1 MLNELLTPAF
11 AWRPCLSAGM
21 RKSGSG
27 RVVMTS
33 FHFELCFVLLSYA
46 LALSNLAT
54 STAQSTGQYE
64 RHANTSDADRK
75 RGDERINAAA
85 DLLCQAAGVLKYLS
99 ETAIP
104 RWESAA
110 GGLKARTPELTKEVS
125 SALSKLC
132 LADAEKLAI
141 RRLMSKS
148 IMVAQATITPG
159 PPLPASHPSPSLLAK
174 LYLNVYNLYESS
186 RALAKSVG
194 PTTGGAQKLLN
205 SIKRDR
211 PALTTRG
218 SDSEASDGIAPDF
231 RTYMT
236 DGRAFSS
243 SLGYKW
249 LGVDAGENSSNT
261 GTALGWL
268 VLSRNGLLALQDRS
282 KTVLPLKKGKV
293 ERAKRKD
300 RITEE
305 LDDIDGFIKAYKRIN
320 DTVLFQ
326 PVTPET
332 TLLSAVPGGR
342 SVLAIKTFSL
352 PQAAFGSRKGG
363 AQSMLPDLA
372 RHVSG
377 MGLVDDG
384 DEDSDGSEV
393 DQPQHQSNYF

>member
-1 MLNELLTPAF
+1 
-11 AWRPCLSAGM
+11 
-21 RKSGSG
+21 
-27 RVVMTS
+27 
-33 FHFELCFVLLSYA
+33 
-46 LALSNLAT
+46 
-54 STAQSTGQYE
+54 
-64 RHANTSDADRK
+64 
-75 RGDERINAAA
+75 
-85 DLLCQAAGVLKYLS
+85 
-99 ETAIP
+99 
-104 RWESAA
+104 
-110 GGLKARTPELTKEVS
+110 
-125 SALSKLC
+125 
-132 LADAEKLAI
+132 
-141 RRLMSKS
+141 MSKS

-320 DTVLFQ
+320 DTVGTRPPIPSAEVL
-326 PVTPET
+326 
-332 TLLSAVPGGR
+332 TLYTCRSCFSRSRRKPPSYLLCQAAVPCSPSRLSHSLRQPSDHGKAVLSQCFLTLRGTSVVWAWWMMETRIATGVR
-342 SVLAIKTFSL
+342 SISL
-352 PQAAFGSRKGG
+352 NIRATTSERVVEKG
-363 AQSMLPDLA
+363 A
-372 RHVSG
+372 RRPIHIFR
-377 MGLVDDG
+377 L
-384 DEDSDGSEV
+384 ERDSA
-393 DQPQHQSNYF
+393 H